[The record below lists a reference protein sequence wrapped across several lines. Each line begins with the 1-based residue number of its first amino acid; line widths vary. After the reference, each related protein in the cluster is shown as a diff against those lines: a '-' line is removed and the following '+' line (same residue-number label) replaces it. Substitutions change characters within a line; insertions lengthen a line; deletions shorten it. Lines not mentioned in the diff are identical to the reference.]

1 LNEYI
6 YFTLEVVNILFIFKL
21 KIGDFKMK
29 VIYVASPLSGN
40 MELNQKRA
48 RVYCKYVKDKG
59 FVPYAPHLLFTQF
72 MNDDEEED
80 RKQAIVMNAEM
91 LTRCDELWVFN
102 DYGIS
107 SGMRSEITLAGELKK
122 PVIYVSLY
130 DTEYHK
136 ELKEM

>member
-1 LNEYI
+1 MNYI
-6 YFTLEVVNILFIFKL
+6 YIIVEVVNILFIFKL

-72 MNDDEEED
+72 MNDEQEED
-80 RKQAIVMNAEM
+80 RKQAIIMNAEM
-91 LTRCDELWVFN
+91 LSRCDELWVFN
-102 DYGIS
+102 DFGIS
-107 SGMRSEITLAGELKK
+107 KGMRAEIILADELKI
-122 PVIYVSLY
+122 PVSYVSLF
-130 DTEYHK
+130 DTEYHAD
-136 ELKEM
+136 L